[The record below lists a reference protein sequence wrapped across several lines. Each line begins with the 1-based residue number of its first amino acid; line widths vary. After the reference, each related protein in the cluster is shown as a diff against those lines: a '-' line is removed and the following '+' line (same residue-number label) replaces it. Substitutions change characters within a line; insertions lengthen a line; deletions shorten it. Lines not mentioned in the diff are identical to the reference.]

1 MAVRKSPVCR
11 GTPPKVYEI
20 PSLPIENRVYIA
32 LKCDSNVVLEVSIIG
47 RQGLT
52 IDVSR
57 WVLPPL
63 VRISC
68 RCQRFAN
75 RPAFSAENR
84 FAIRS
89 QYIGTESAKF
99 ALDTFSP
106 LWRRRGHP
114 LV

>member
-20 PSLPIENRVYIA
+20 PSLPIANRVYIA
-32 LKCDSNVVLEVSIIG
+32 LKYDSDAVSKASIID

-52 IDVSR
+52 IGVASNFHAAVNVSQI
-57 WVLPPL
+57 PPPFPQKTDL
-63 VRISC
+63 
-68 RCQRFAN
+68 
-75 RPAFSAENR
+75 
-84 FAIRS
+84 AICS
-89 QYIGTESAKF
+89 QYIGTGSAEF